1 MRLFDYCIS
10 VTLWDVLNTK
20 ATQAAVEQW
29 VEQILL
35 VPSRIQ
41 ALTRPNILAGGLGQ
55 EELKATPLRA
65 NSS

>member
-10 VTLWDVLNTK
+10 ATPWDVLNTK
-20 ATQAAVEQW
+20 ATQGVVEQW
-29 VEQILL
+29 VEKILL

-41 ALTRPNILAGGLGQ
+41 ALTRPNRPAGGLGLAEQ
-55 EELKATPLRA
+55 KANSQRA